1 MASSTKCIAL
11 STQAVLCVFH
21 RYRWCDFRIRHSFD
35 VNPNQKNMSTISLI
49 KEIYINAFK
58 NISNFIV
65 KRYFKAFAIFSFI
78 MFLIVL
84 YAFIYRVYT
93 GFPFQ

>member
-1 MASSTKCIAL
+1 MTTL
-11 STQAVLCVFH
+11 
-21 RYRWCDFRIRHSFD
+21 
-35 VNPNQKNMSTISLI
+35 NLI
-49 KEIYINAFK
+49 KEIYINAFR
-58 NISNFIV
+58 NIGNFIV

-93 GFPFQ
+93 GFPFE